1 MTDHA
6 VVLGA
11 GIAGLLA
18 AAALADRHATVTVV
32 ERDRL
37 PDGPFERRGVPQAP
51 HLHSILSRGW
61 LTIEELLPGFLADLT
76 ACGGGVLDDAHLGAR
91 IHVQNGPYTFNRTD
105 PVADPAA
112 LIMQLVTRP
121 FVEFHL
127 RRRVAAL
134 PNVTITDDRDIVEL
148 VAAQPR
154 RISGVSISD
163 RRTGQTQT
171 LSADLVI
178 DATGRG
184 TRTPLLLENLG
195 LGRPPQRSFTV
206 HGVYYSQRITIPN
219 HDTFPERLIL
229 VVPSTAAGRGGL
241 MAGENDTWTLTVA
254 KHANEP
260 HSPPTTFADML
271 ALAEEF
277 VPPHI
282 RPALQRAQPLTDVM
296 VHRYPGGT
304 WHRYDRHP
312 HHPEGLLV
320 VGDAL
325 CCLDPIHGQGITMAA
340 LHAHTLRTHLRHGRG
355 VDPRRIHQALAA
367 VTAPVWAMNQ
377 PPDHTTTTRGV
388 KQALQGRLIRWGRHK
403 VLQSADDIVVTER
416 LIRVANMIDPPQR
429 LLEPTLLARVAAHHI
444 RRTLTGYRRHPRWTG
459 ASTHA

>member
-18 AAALADRHATVTVV
+18 AAALADAHATVTVV

-37 PDGPFERRGVPQAP
+37 PDGPFERRGTPQAP

-61 LTIEELLPGFLADLT
+61 LTIEQLLPGFLADLA
-76 ACGGGVLDDAHLGAR
+76 ACGGDVLDDAHLGAR

-112 LIMQLVTRP
+112 LTMHLVTRP

-134 PNVTITDDRDIVEL
+134 PNVTITDDHDIVEL
-148 VAAQPR
+148 VAAQPH
-154 RISGVSISD
+154 RITGVSISD

-195 LGRPPQRSFTV
+195 LGRPPRRSFAV
-206 HGVYYSQRITIPN
+206 HGVYYSQRITIPDR
-219 HDTFPERLIL
+219 DTFPERLVL

-241 MAGENDTWTLTVA
+241 IAGENDTWTLTVA

-282 RPALQRAQPLTDVM
+282 HPALQRAQPLTDVM

-312 HHPEGLLV
+312 HHPEGLLA

-340 LHAHTLRTHLRHGRG
+340 LHAHALRTHLRQDRDI
-355 VDPRRIHQALAA
+355 DPRRFHQALAA

-377 PPDHTTTTRGV
+377 PPGDTTTRSV
-388 KQALQGRLIRWGRHK
+388 KRALQGRLIRWGRHR
-403 VLQSADDIVVTER
+403 VLQSADDILVTER

-429 LLEPTLLARVAAHHI
+429 LLEPTLLARVATHHI
-444 RRTLTGYRRHPRWTG
+444 RHTLTRYRRHPRWTG
-459 ASTHA
+459 ANTHA